1 MIIYSEEKV
10 QNASDV
16 AQVFK
21 NSGIKRP
28 HEDYERIQR
37 MIDNADLLITAWNN
51 GKMIGVARAI
61 TDYSYCCYLSDLAVD
76 SAYQKD
82 GIGTELVHRVQALI
96 GDECSL
102 VLLSA
107 PGAVEYYPRIG
118 FEKAD
123 NAFVMRKIGRAHV

>member
-10 QNASDV
+10 QDASDV

-28 HEDYERIQR
+28 YEDYERIQR
-37 MIDNADLLITAWNN
+37 MIDNADILITAWTN

-61 TDYSYCCYLSDLAVD
+61 TDCSYCCYLSDLAVD

-82 GIGTELVHRVQALI
+82 GIGTELVHRVQAQI
-96 GDECSL
+96 GEECSL

-107 PGAVEYYPRIG
+107 PEAVEYYPRLG

-123 NAFVMRKIGRAHV
+123 KAFVMKRKK